1 MDLCHEVMKE
11 EEEDEDKG
19 SVMIQEGTPLF
30 LTKDMEDE
38 EEGCQVFV
46 KEDIKEEEGNVSS
59 SEEDKSERCVKK
71 NMCFFCEPSPS
82 RFLIFFLG

>member
-11 EEEDEDKG
+11 EEEEDDHKS

-30 LTKDMEDE
+30 LTKEMEDE

-59 SEEDKSERCVKK
+59 SEEDKSERCFKK
-71 NMCFFCEPSPS
+71 TCVSFICEPS
-82 RFLIFFLG
+82 LI